1 MKGKNIIKFTNVK
14 HEAAIGRAA
23 WIAPHRTDK
32 DVVAF
37 LGEAWPRATALTRPS
52 LLLERNP
59 LRLNGV
65 DPTPSLARG

>member
-1 MKGKNIIKFTNVK
+1 MSSMRPPSVAQPGL
-14 HEAAIGRAA
+14 
-23 WIAPHRTDK
+23 PLYRTDK